1 MTEQEA
7 RAMCLELTMDV
18 YRNRDIAWTDIQNLA
33 ASYEIFILTGGIV
46 VRVKDAE

>member
-18 YRNRDIAWTDIQNLA
+18 YRNIQNLA